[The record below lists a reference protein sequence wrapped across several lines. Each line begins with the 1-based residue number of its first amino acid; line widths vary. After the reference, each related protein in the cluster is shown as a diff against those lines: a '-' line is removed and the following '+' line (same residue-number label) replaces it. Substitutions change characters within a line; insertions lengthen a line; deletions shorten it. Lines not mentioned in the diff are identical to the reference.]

1 MRNYIKYPINKLD
14 MDSTP
19 LIMDMVSIISTAS
32 LGLLAVYV
40 MRSMIKDKRKQY
52 EDNPF

>member
-1 MRNYIKYPINKLD
+1 

-19 LIMDMVSIISTAS
+19 LIMDMVTILSTDS

-40 MRSMIKDKRKQY
+40 MRTTIKHKRKQY

>member
-1 MRNYIKYPINKLD
+1 MNKVD

-19 LIMDMVSIISTAS
+19 LIMDMVSIISTVS
-32 LGLLAVYV
+32 LVLLAVYV
-40 MRSMIKDKRKQY
+40 MSSMIKDKRKHY

>member
-1 MRNYIKYPINKLD
+1 MNKVD

-40 MRSMIKDKRKQY
+40 MRSMIKDKKNSMKIIRFKNY
-52 EDNPF
+52 I

>member
-1 MRNYIKYPINKLD
+1 MNKVG

-19 LIMDMVSIISTAS
+19 LIIDMVSIISTTS

-52 EDNPF
+52 EKIIHFKKYI

>member
-1 MRNYIKYPINKLD
+1 MNKVD

-40 MRSMIKDKRKQY
+40 MSSMIKDKRKQY
-52 EDNPF
+52 EGNPF